1 MASYIDA
8 DGLGNAACAL
18 IKQAKK
24 DFIRGAKVLYLHLG
38 TIPTQKE
45 LLLDPTRAS
54 LVNNDAV
61 RWMYDSWVFVKR
73 DPYELFEPGEEQ
85 VINAWKEEA
94 ILDHYHSLY
103 IAGAKILFKRRAKKE
118 IQKIVDGALDIYFED
133 VDNGKKIKENFISA
147 RNYISNRYDANEIFR
162 KWNVEAYGR
171 SHKFRI
177 NGKKAAIQDSEYFK
191 KSRAKRLANIERAK
205 ELEIEGKTV
214 GEIASI
220 LGVTKSAVWSYLRS

>member
-1 MASYIDA
+1 M
-8 DGLGNAACAL
+8 
-18 IKQAKK
+18 
-24 DFIRGAKVLYLHLG
+24 
-38 TIPTQKE
+38 
-45 LLLDPTRAS
+45 
-54 LVNNDAV
+54 
-61 RWMYDSWVFVKR
+61 
-73 DPYELFEPGEEQ
+73 
-85 VINAWKEEA
+85 
-94 ILDHYHSLY
+94 
-103 IAGAKILFKRRAKKE
+103 
-118 IQKIVDGALDIYFED
+118 DIY

-177 NGKKAAIQDSEYFK
+177 NGKKSAIQDSEYFK